1 MDKLLIVDDEDI
13 ERDGM
18 ANLIEWEKHNIE
30 IVGTAWN
37 GLDGLEKIE
46 KFRPNIVMVDVK
58 MPVMNGIEMIQKA
71 RKLYPEIVFIILS
84 GYGEYEFTSQ
94 AMEEGVRHYI
104 LKPCDEDKIISVI
117 RKAQAEL
124 EEHRNNTV
132 WQKNVRALLPRAKEQ
147 IFRDLMLGHDQFV
160 TGSTHQLVMELGGS
174 KRSIIVV
181 AFRLEK
187 EFDYIK
193 QFVIDNVMNELL
205 PADTLLLST
214 EIQEDV
220 FLLVDA
226 SADKHLETAVKRMK
240 EEFSHFATGIYPIYS
255 VASDIG
261 YIEELPDIYEQTEE
275 LLQWASLEKIE
286 ELLRCGRVG
295 NLKNHAYHI
304 FNYQMLHEAASY
316 EQILF
321 ELHLA
326 AMKMR
331 MQCMDKDEMERSWR
345 IAWKIF
351 AGDTPAP
358 QMTMESFADAMA
370 VYKGIVMN
378 DKEGHRNRNILLAT
392 YKHMNNPNI
401 SLQILA
407 REELFMNE
415 DYLGRVFTKITGMRF
430 PAFVE
435 CRRIELAQQ
444 LLRFQSDLKISHLA
458 EMVGY
463 PADGQYFS
471 KVFRKICGRTPSE
484 YREQL

>member
-18 ANLIEWEKHNIE
+18 ANLIEWEKYSIE

-46 KFRPNIVMVDVK
+46 KFRPDIVMVDVK

-71 RKLYPEIVFIILS
+71 RKLFPKMIFIILS

-104 LKPCDEDKIISVI
+104 LKPCDEDKIIPVI
-117 RKAQAEL
+117 QKAQMEL
-124 EEHRNNTV
+124 EEYRSHTV

-147 IFRDLMLGHDQFV
+147 IFRDLMLGREQFA

-174 KRSIIVV
+174 KRGIIVV
-181 AFRLEK
+181 AFRMDK
-187 EFDYIK
+187 GFDYIK
-193 QFVIDNVMNELL
+193 QFIIDNVMNELL

-214 EIQEDV
+214 EIKDDV

-226 SADKHLETAVKRMK
+226 SADKHLEAAVKRMK
-240 EEFSHFATGIYPIYS
+240 EEFSHFDTGTNPIYS

-261 YIEELPDIYEQTEE
+261 YIEDLPDIYEQTED
-275 LLQWASLEKIE
+275 LLQWTSLEKIE
-286 ELLRCGRVG
+286 ELLRCGQVG
-295 NLKNHAYHI
+295 NLKNHAFHI
-304 FNYQMLHEAASY
+304 YNYQALREAESY

-331 MQCMDKDEMERSWR
+331 MQCMSKEEMERCCQ

-358 QMTMESFADAMA
+358 QMALGSFADAMA
-370 VYKGIVMN
+370 AHKGIVMN
-378 DKEGHRNRNILLAT
+378 DKEGQRNRNILLVT
-392 YKHMNNPNI
+392 YKHINNPNI

-415 DYLGRVFTKITGMRF
+415 DYLGRIFTKLTGMRF

-444 LLRFQSDLKISHLA
+444 LLQFQPSLKISHLA